1 MAAILLIIIY
11 IAFIGLG
18 IPDSIFGT
26 AWPVIYPEFNLPVS
40 WASIVTTIVSCG
52 TVVSS
57 LTSAKII
64 NRFGTG
70 RVSAVS
76 TLMTAVGMIG
86 YSFSGSIW
94 WFCLFA
100 VPLGLGAG
108 AIDSALNNYVALHY
122 SSSHMSFLHC
132 FYGVGVSFSPYML
145 SFFLRDGNW
154 RGGYQ
159 TAFAVQMVITAV
171 LVFTLPLW
179 HKVKFKMENTADDEP
194 KARTLPLKELIKLP
208 GVKPTWLM
216 FITSCGIECTCGTWG
231 STFLV
236 NARGMAAEKAALMLT
251 FYYLGMTSGRFLSGI
266 LAKHLTNRQIIR
278 IGMAAI
284 LAALVILILPLPAA
298 VSGIGLFM
306 VGLGNGPVFPNLTHL
321 TPINFGRDVSQS
333 VMGTQFA
340 AAYIGSML
348 LPVIFGALAGKI
360 SVGLFPYYNSVLFI
374 VMAFAMLCLFRSVK
388 QPE

>member
-26 AWPVIYPEFNLPVS
+26 AWPVIYPEFNMPVS

-52 TVVSS
+52 TIVSS

-154 RGGYQ
+154 RGGYR

-179 HKVKFKMENTADDEP
+179 HRVKFKAENTADDEP

-216 FITSCGIECTCGTWG
+216 FITSCGIEYTCGTWG

-266 LAKHLTNRQIIR
+266 FAKHLTSRQIIR

-321 TPINFGRDVSQS
+321 TPITFGRDVSQS

-340 AAYIGSML
+340 AAYTGSML
-348 LPVIFGALAGKI
+348 LPVLFGALAGKI

-374 VMAFAMLCLFRSVK
+374 VMAFAMLCLSRSVK